1 MKHFIYHFTKAFS
14 GEKFPIDEQKRTAL
28 RGELVS
34 TGKKRVNE
42 KKNVSFLFPNS
53 TSPTLGKFCGTSRPY
68 PVYSGGQYLR
78 VTLHSSN
85 TGVNMDHFF
94 KAQYNLINA
103 KPSSR
108 ASEY

>member
-1 MKHFIYHFTKAFS
+1 MKR
-14 GEKFPIDEQKRTAL
+14 D
-28 RGELVS
+28 
-34 TGKKRVNE
+34 
-42 KKNVSFLFPNS
+42 VSFLFPNS

-103 KPSSR
+103 KPSSQ
-108 ASEY
+108 ASEYSLNNGSNTYGMPACILSSYFAAAKLIRIIVK